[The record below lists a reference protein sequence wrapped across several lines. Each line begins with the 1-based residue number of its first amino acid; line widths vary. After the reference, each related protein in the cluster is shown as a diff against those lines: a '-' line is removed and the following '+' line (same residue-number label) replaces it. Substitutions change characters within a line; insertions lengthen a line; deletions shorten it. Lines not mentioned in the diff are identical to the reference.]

1 MGKADM
7 WRICKPTITM
17 RGSALRM
24 SGVEQAGGV

>member
-7 WRICKPTITM
+7 WRICKPTTTM